1 MAVMRAKEIKALSKT
16 DLMKKLEELQLESI
30 KAVKPSHG
38 SSVKTRE
45 VKRTIARLLTK
56 LNNKQYGNMS

>member
-1 MAVMRAKEIKALSKT
+1 MAILKAKEIKAMSKQ
-16 DLMKKLEELQLESI
+16 DLTKKLEELQLESI

-45 VKRTIARLLTK
+45 IKRTIARILTK